1 MGEEKDL
8 LSSLLLELRRGTLT
22 MSVLSQMK
30 EPKYGYALVQS
41 LEEKGVAIDP
51 NTLYP
56 LLRRLE
62 NQGLLESRWETGGAG
77 FAFAMLLGAFLV
89 CKGEC
94 GRGKRSARA
103 GAREH
108 KARGKEGAQGCR
120 GYSAVGHDV
129 QILSHL
135 APREGRSRAG
145 ESFERGGRVCLGAKL
160 VYPG

>member
-62 NQGLLESRWETGGAG
+62 NQGLLESRWETAG
-77 FAFAMLLGAFLV
+77 QRPRKYYQRTKDGTLIYRELKSEWETLCSGVGNLL
-89 CKGEC
+89 E
-94 GRGKRSARA
+94 
-103 GAREH
+103 E
-108 KARGKEGAQGCR
+108 
-120 GYSAVGHDV
+120 
-129 QILSHL
+129 
-135 APREGRSRAG
+135 
-145 ESFERGGRVCLGAKL
+145 ES
-160 VYPG
+160 